1 MFTVTDVMMI
11 SNFMESIRKKGVLV
25 VLEIENDVP
34 RLRIEYKKDEIEM
47 MNKLVEDWVLFHSQL
62 VRDFEFYESLD
73 CLDCVFELPKN
84 SKIQPDCSSCNRC
97 NFWAVIRL
105 KERFL

>member
-34 RLRIEYKKDEIEM
+34 KLKIEYKKDEIEM
-47 MNKLVEDWVLFHSQL
+47 MKKLVEDWVLFHSQL
-62 VRDFEFYESLD
+62 VRDFEFLESLD
-73 CLDCVFELPKN
+73 CLDCAFEFPKYL
-84 SKIQPDCSSCNRC
+84 KFQPNCSCCNRC